1 MPVSAASRR
10 LYKAALEDGQADY
23 HMSAV
28 FRTLKKMEAPGKGK
42 GKGKGKDVAK
52 PAPQKKPKFQKVGS
66 LNPGSKGVNL
76 VVKIVSDA
84 TAVDGAKGGSFF
96 EFVCGDASGQVT
108 LS

>member
-52 PAPQKKPKFQKVGS
+52 PPPQKKPKFQKVGS
-66 LNPGSKGVNL
+66 LNPGSTGVNL
-76 VVKIVSDA
+76 VLKVLSDG
-84 TAVDGAKGGSFF
+84 TAVEGGKGTSFF
-96 EFVCGDASGQVT
+96 DFACGDASGQIT
-108 LS
+108 L